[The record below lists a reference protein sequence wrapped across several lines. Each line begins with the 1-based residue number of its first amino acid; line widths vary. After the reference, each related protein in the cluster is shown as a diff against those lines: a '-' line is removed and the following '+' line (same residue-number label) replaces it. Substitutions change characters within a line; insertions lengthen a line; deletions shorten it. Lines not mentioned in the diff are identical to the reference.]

1 MAAALAR
8 DADARS
14 APLGGESRLCPGRQT
29 AYLRYFHSHTER
41 ELDEYFGTTQRT
53 AIFRKVRPDSPE
65 LTKLFDVAP
74 PRALG
79 FPPRLFTSV
88 QYAGR
93 THGMRD
99 FSGRES
105 SSQPEIP
112 QVPQLRSPVRGDL
125 LDALLEQSG
134 KLQALDRLLF
144 QLRAE
149 GQTTL
154 VYCQMTRMMDILE
167 EYLGLRGYPHVR
179 LDGQMSVQERRQVVD
194 RFMTDSRVFVF
205 LLSTRAGSLG
215 LNLTRANNVIFY
227 ESDWNPTSDA

>member
-1 MAAALAR
+1 
-8 DADARS
+8 
-14 APLGGESRLCPGRQT
+14 
-29 AYLRYFHSHTER
+29 
-41 ELDEYFGTTQRT
+41 
-53 AIFRKVRPDSPE
+53 
-65 LTKLFDVAP
+65 
-74 PRALG
+74 
-79 FPPRLFTSV
+79 
-88 QYAGR
+88 
-93 THGMRD
+93 MRD

-227 ESDWNPTSDA
+227 ESDWNPTSDAQASDRVHRIGQKRDVRIWKIIAAKTVDERIIRRAEEKSRMQQMVLSGQQRD